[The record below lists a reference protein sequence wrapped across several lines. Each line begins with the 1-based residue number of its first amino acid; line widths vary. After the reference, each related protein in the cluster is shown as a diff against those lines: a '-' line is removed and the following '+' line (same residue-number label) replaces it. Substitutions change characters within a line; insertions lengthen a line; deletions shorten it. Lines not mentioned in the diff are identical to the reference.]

1 MKSTALPAVAAAALL
16 TVSAAVGTAPNAA
29 AINTSTV
36 APNLPYVTK
45 VISHGALCTGT
56 LISPSWVLTAAH
68 CVRNGNTV
76 TGTVSFGNKA
86 TNTVGFTGAYQHSK
100 WDVALIHLHEPQVG
114 RPFALL
120 SPAPAIEKTFGHTYG
135 WGKGRFPL
143 REGNAQ
149 VVGHYDG
156 AHGKMFIT
164 YTERGKQEPGDSG
177 GPFMQGPFLVGVLS
191 SIGGA
196 TTKTIR
202 ANYVEIVHLWP
213 WITATLARWSPLFCK
228 YRTPSFTS
236 FVERTA
242 RCTLNTPTPHSPQ
255 HLLSSSPEPPSSA
268 SPLRPMAH
276 HSPITP
282 RNLAAPAP
290 AG

>member
-135 WGKGRFPL
+135 WPLPTARRQSPSSGPLRRSARKNVYHLHRTGKTRTGRFRRPL
-143 REGNAQ
+143 HARP
-149 VVGHYDG
+149 
-156 AHGKMFIT
+156 IPCRRT
-164 YTERGKQEPGDSG
+164 
-177 GPFMQGPFLVGVLS
+177 VL
-191 SIGGA
+191 
-196 TTKTIR
+196 
-202 ANYVEIVHLWP
+202 H
-213 WITATLARWSPLFCK
+213 RWSHYENNQSELC
-228 YRTPSFTS
+228 
-236 FVERTA
+236 
-242 RCTLNTPTPHSPQ
+242 
-255 HLLSSSPEPPSSA
+255 
-268 SPLRPMAH
+268 
-276 HSPITP
+276 
-282 RNLAAPAP
+282 
-290 AG
+290 